1 MVVRWLALFTGI
13 VLGAVALAEDDLQV
27 TAEMVESSVRHHL
40 DAMADNQTELE
51 FELPEIDP
59 RRRFMPCHQP
69 LKVSATAKELRPG
82 PITLKVSCDGEKP
95 WLIHLRV
102 NVHLY
107 RTVLVLTHTLPRGAL
122 LTDDAITMEKKDV
135 SHLNG
140 RYMSDKSL
148 AVGKILKASVAAGTL
163 LHHEQLLPPKM
174 IHKGDEV
181 SIRTAHPLIDVGV
194 PGVAL
199 SDGEEGQQISV
210 RNTRSGQVVRG
221 RVAAPG
227 VVEVAF

>member
-1 MVVRWLALFTGI
+1 MVAWLVALYMG
-13 VLGAVALAEDDLQV
+13 LAVSQAVLAEDGQQV
-27 TAEMVESSVRHHL
+27 TAEMIESSVRHHL
-40 DAMADNQTELE
+40 DTMAESQTELE
-51 FELPEIDP
+51 FELPELDP
-59 RRRFMPCHQP
+59 RRRFMPCPMP
-69 LKVSATAKELRPG
+69 LKVSTSVRELRPG
-82 PITLKVSCDGEKP
+82 PMTLRVGCDGEKP

-107 RTVLVLTHTLPRGAL
+107 RTVLVMAHTLPRGAI
-122 LTDDAITMEKKDV
+122 LTDDALLAEKRDV

-140 RYMSDKSL
+140 RYMSDRAY
-148 AVGKILKASVAAGTL
+148 AVGKVLKVALAAGTL

-199 SDGEEGQQISV
+199 ADGEEGQQISV

-221 RVAAPG
+221 RVAGPG